1 MSFNHPTVQDA
12 VQAQEVDISSL
23 STSRT
28 VVITPITPSTPPPPP
43 MSDPTSPE
51 HYQQGGIE
59 CIDAIRAALG
69 TEGFRDYCAGNVHK
83 YVWRYRHKNGIEDLK
98 KARIYLGWLVETF
111 AP

>member
-1 MSFNHPTVQDA
+1 MLSKP
-12 VQAQEVDISSL
+12 ESSI

-28 VVITPITPSTPPPPP
+28 VVITPITPSTPSIPDSTPPMTPP

-69 TEGFRDYCAGNVHK
+69 PEGFRDYCAGNVHK
-83 YVWRYRHKNGIEDLK
+83 YVWRHRHKNGVEELK
-98 KARIYLGWLVETF
+98 KAQVYLGWMVETF

>member
-1 MSFNHPTVQDA
+1 MLSKPESNGS
-12 VQAQEVDISSL
+12 IS
-23 STSRT
+23 RM
-28 VVITPITPSTPPPPP
+28 VVITPSIPSIPSTADSAPPTPP

-83 YVWRYRHKNGIEDLK
+83 YVWRHRHKNGIEDLK
-98 KARIYLGWLVETF
+98 KAQVYLGWLVETF

>member
-1 MSFNHPTVQDA
+1 MLFKP
-12 VQAQEVDISSL
+12 ESSS

-28 VVITPITPSTPPPPP
+28 VVITPITPFIPSSVDSTPPPMTPP

-69 TEGFRDYCAGNVHK
+69 TEGFRAYCTGNVIK
-83 YVWRYRHKNGIEDLK
+83 YTWRHRHKNGVEDLR
-98 KARIYLGWLVETF
+98 KAQVYLGWLLDTF

>member
-1 MSFNHPTVQDA
+1 MLFKP
-12 VQAQEVDISSL
+12 ESSS

-28 VVITPITPSTPPPPP
+28 VVITPITPSTPFTPDCSPPPLSPP

-69 TEGFRDYCAGNVHK
+69 TEGFRAYCTGNVIK
-83 YVWRYRHKNGIEDLK
+83 YTWRHRHKNGVEDLR
-98 KARIYLGWLVETF
+98 KAQVYLGWLLDTF

>member
-1 MSFNHPTVQDA
+1 M
-12 VQAQEVDISSL
+12 
-23 STSRT
+23 
-28 VVITPITPSTPPPPP
+28 ITPSIPSIPSTADSAPPTPP

-83 YVWRYRHKNGIEDLK
+83 YVWRHRHKNGIEDLK
-98 KARIYLGWLVETF
+98 KAQVYLGWLVETF